1 MAEGPSSPRQASM
14 GQGGQPSAAPA
25 GRVPGGAVRGGRV
38 RGRKAPL
45 DRWLIATLLVFLASL
60 ATFGWIWT
68 RPFPDFSRLPFQ
80 APRRARGD

>member
-1 MAEGPSSPRQASM
+1 MRATVG
-14 GQGGQPSAAPA
+14 GNGQPAAGEAPA
-25 GRVPGGAVRGGRV
+25 GRSPGGAVRGGRV

-68 RPFPDFSRLPFQ
+68 RPFPDFSRLPYQ
-80 APRRARGD
+80 EPRRVRGD